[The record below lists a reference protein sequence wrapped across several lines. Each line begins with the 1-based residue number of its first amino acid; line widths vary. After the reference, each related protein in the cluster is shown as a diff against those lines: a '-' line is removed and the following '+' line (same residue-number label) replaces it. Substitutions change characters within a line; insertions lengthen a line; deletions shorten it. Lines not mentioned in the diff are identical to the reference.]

1 MSPAV
6 LVATILALGWNFVL
20 AITAVLT
27 ETGPFRPDTTDARTM
42 QWSSQTVRAEVG
54 ALNFDARASARKAE
68 VDGGTA
74 EHVQSA
80 VSDTS
85 RTTDVEVG
93 YADASVTVMTDD
105 GPQMRHCSVCMN

>member
-6 LVATILALGWNFVL
+6 LVATILALGWNFTL
-20 AITAVLT
+20 AITAALT
-27 ETGPFRPDTTDARTM
+27 ETGPFRSNTTDERTM
-42 QWSSQTVRAEVG
+42 RWSSQTVRAEVG
-54 ALNFDARASARKAE
+54 APDFDARTAARKAE
-68 VDGGTA
+68 MDGGTA

-85 RTTDVEVG
+85 RTVDAEVG

-105 GPQMRHCSVCMN
+105 GPQIRHCSVCMN